1 MNKSIDFINGKR
13 LEKVKEA
20 LIKNNMNAYIAH
32 DSKEA
37 CEIAKS
43 LMKEGALVGSG
54 GSQTLI
60 DCGMMDVL
68 RSGKYEYLDREGAS
82 DVDEIFRKAFYADYY
97 ISSSNA
103 VTENGEL
110 YNVDGNSNRVACI
123 CYGPKSVIVIVGRN
137 KIVHSI
143 DDAIKR
149 VKKVAA
155 PANCTRLGVDSY
167 CAHAGECKGVNGSMA
182 DGCAGARIC
191 CSYVVTSFQRK
202 KGRINVILVDEELGF

>member
-1 MNKSIDFINGKR
+1 MNKNIDFINKKR

-20 LIKNNMNAYIAH
+20 LEKNKMNAYIAEN
-32 DSKEA
+32 SAQA
-37 CEIAKS
+37 CEIAQS

-82 DVDEIFRKAFYADYY
+82 DVNEVFRKAFYADYY

-110 YNVDGNSNRVACI
+110 YNVDGNGNRVACI
-123 CYGPKSVIVIVGRN
+123 CYGPKNIIMIVGKN
-137 KIVHSI
+137 KIVHNLE
-143 DDAIKR
+143 DAVKR
-149 VKKVAA
+149 VKMVAA
-155 PANCTRLGVDSY
+155 PANCKRVGVDTFCS
-167 CAHAGECKGVNGSMA
+167 HAGECRGIDGDMANGCS
-182 DGCAGARIC
+182 GERIC
-191 CSYVVTSFQRK
+191 SSYVVCGYQRIG
-202 KGRINVILVDEELGF
+202 GRINVILVDEELGF

>member
-1 MNKSIDFINGKR
+1 MNKNIDLINKKR

-20 LIKNNMNAYIAH
+20 LIKNNMNAYIAQN
-32 DSKEA
+32 SLEA
-37 CEIAKS
+37 CCIAQS

-60 DCGMMDVL
+60 DCKMMDIL

-123 CYGPKSVIVIVGRN
+123 CYGPKSVIMIVGRN
-137 KIVHSI
+137 KIVRSI
-143 DDAIKR
+143 DEAIKR
-149 VKKVAA
+149 VKMVAA
-155 PANCTRLGVDSY
+155 PLNCKRLGVDSY
-167 CAHAGECKGVNGSMA
+167 CAHAGECQGIDGAMA
-182 DGCAGARIC
+182 DGCAGNRIC